1 MDFLLAKYYYKRSIH
16 LAELKLVVLI
26 SLDILLSELK
36 PCQIEAIKH
45 ISGPQL
51 ILAGAGTGKTTTI
64 TAKIAYMVEKE
75 NIDPSQLLAL
85 TFSKEA
91 ARNMREKI
99 EKLLQ
104 GKEVIVKTFHS
115 FCSQLIKDHVDRCK
129 VPGDFKIFEE
139 IDSAI
144 FIYRELETDARTAS
158 LYANTIGKAKD
169 LNISI
174 EDFKKFLEQIKKQ
187 VQDIDKDENRWQNM
201 YRESKFKLNTFHL
214 QTFKDKDDKKTK
226 QAEKKR
232 HSEFIDLYEEYLK
245 YSKFI
250 SAWENY
256 EEKKSGINAL
266 DYGDLNRIALAYL
279 DMYGTKELN
288 DTFRYVIIDEFQDTN
303 YVQFELIKKLTAANK
318 NITVVADPNQT
329 IYAFRGAYTN
339 NIEEFKKQFELKPE
353 DVISLD
359 VSFRSTNK
367 ILRIAHTLIEKNY
380 LEEKKQKYQL
390 LKNHKDIEGEN
401 ICIIETEDE
410 NEEARAIVEKIEGF
424 LVKGI
429 SPSEIAVLYRT
440 HAQGRK
446 VRHALENRGLPF
458 RVKDDTDFLKQPE
471 IKTALAYLY
480 VINNISHPT
489 ARGTEAWWRIFHYN
503 NALSQEDSI
512 RIGEYLKKKWV
523 TFQEAIYHHVGEL
536 GLSKSGLETISN
548 VKKRIDILCG
558 KKNLDVSDLILEV
571 YDLSGLSR
579 QFGHTDTKHSREALL
594 NLRQLHELASNFE
607 EFHGKDLSLFIDY
620 LEILDEMDGNPPPAR
635 IADEDAINLMTI
647 HAAKGLEFSVVFLTN
662 LAKDKFPLYRGGAEP
677 LIPPELMEQYRD
689 IFADKSITDIDKTVK
704 ERKKEIKKEEERR
717 LAYVAFT
724 RAKDHL
730 FLTLATKYG
739 DDERE
744 PSEFLTDIGYNNWRA
759 GGNITDGDLSY
770 FRDTEVKVR
779 EMIKDSALE
788 REKAMRKRLLIES
801 LDSGNFTEIMKNTLL
816 YQALNAGKAPDFKEL
831 FNSNW
836 SKIDPAEDAEKIMGR
851 IKENKNG
858 LKFNPASMT
867 FSYSSISTYENCP
880 RQYELAEVLRMPT
893 RDSEDSTGAMNRG
906 TFVHEV
912 LERAVSEKITS
923 KERLYEIRDKVA
935 KDPKFRGVDIETAT
949 AALDVFWE
957 RNKNTMANN
966 LMVEQK
972 FAVQLGGFTFKG
984 KIDRVDLIP
993 GTKDEVEI
1001 IDYKTGK
1008 SEPGPV
1014 ERSRQLLLYAHGIEH
1029 VYSKYKVKRLTLEQ
1043 LALPN
1048 PRAFELMKG
1057 KFESAGSSRMEGLD
1071 GKAIDDMIE
1080 IAKDLLRNNLIIYQ
1094 LLLCKLYNSILHGNH
1109 PLEY

>member
-1 MDFLLAKYYYKRSIH
+1 MSDS
-16 LAELKLVVLI
+16 
-26 SLDILLSELK
+26 LLSTLK
-36 PCQIEAIKH
+36 PRQLEAVKH
-45 ISGPQL
+45 IQAPQL

-75 NIDPSQLLAL
+75 NIDPSHILAL

-91 ARNMREKI
+91 ARNMREKV

-115 FCSQLIKDHVDRCK
+115 FCAELIKDHAERCK

-144 FIYRELETDARTAS
+144 FIFRELKTDARTAS
-158 LYANTIGKAKD
+158 LYANTIGKEKD

-174 EDFKKFLEQIKKQ
+174 DKFKEFLETLKKQ
-187 VQDIDKDENRWQNM
+187 VQDIEKDESTWKEV

-214 QTFKDKDDKKTK
+214 QEFKDKEDKKAK

-232 HSEFIDLYEEYLK
+232 YSEFIYLYEEYQK
-245 YSKFI
+245 YSNFI
-250 SAWENY
+250 SAWEKY
-256 EEKKSGINAL
+256 EEKKSAIGAL
-266 DYGDLNRIALAYL
+266 DYGDLNKIALWYL
-279 DMYGTKELN
+279 DVYGTQELN
-288 DTFRYVIIDEFQDTN
+288 DIFRYIIIDEFQDTN

-339 NIEEFKKQFELKPE
+339 NIEEFKEQFKAE

-367 ILRIAHTLIEKNY
+367 ILRVAHTLIEKNY
-380 LEEKKQKYQL
+380 SEEKRHECQI
-390 LKNHKDIEGEN
+390 LKNYKDIEGEN
-401 ICIIETEDE
+401 VCIIETEDE
-410 NEEARAIVEKIEGF
+410 NEEARAIVEKIEEY
-424 LVKGI
+424 LAQGI
-429 SPSEIAVLYRT
+429 PPKEIAVLYRT

-446 VRHALENRGLPF
+446 VRQALENRGLPF

-512 RIGEYLKKKWV
+512 RIGEFIKKTYV
-523 TFQEAIYHHVGEL
+523 SFQEVIYHHIAKL
-536 GLSKSGLETISN
+536 GLTRSGLETISN
-548 VKKRIDILCG
+548 VKKRIEFLCG
-558 KKNLDVSDLILEV
+558 KENLDISDLILEV
-571 YDLSGLSR
+571 YDQSGLSR
-579 QFGHTDTKHSREALL
+579 QFVHADTIRSREALL
-594 NLRQLHELASNFE
+594 NLRQLYELTRNFE

-635 IADEDAINLMTI
+635 IESEDAINLMSI
-647 HAAKGLEFSVVFLTN
+647 HAAKGLEFSIVFLTN

-689 IFADKSITDIDKTVK
+689 IFEDKSITDIDKAVK

-724 RAKDHL
+724 RAKDYL

-739 DDERE
+739 DDEKE
-744 PSEFLTDIGYNNWRA
+744 PSEFLLDIGYNNWRA
-759 GGNITDGDLSY
+759 GGSIAIGDLSY
-770 FRDTEVKVR
+770 IRDTEIKVR

-788 REKAMRKRLLIES
+788 REKAMRKRLILEL
-801 LDSGNFTEIMKNTLL
+801 LDAGDLNEIMKNTLL
-816 YQALNAGKAPDFKEL
+816 YQALKQGKTLNFKEL
-831 FNSNW
+831 IDSNW
-836 SKIDPAEDAEKIMGR
+836 SKIDPSEDADIILAR

-867 FSYSSISTYENCP
+867 FSVTSINTYENCP
-880 RQYELAEVLRMPT
+880 KQYELAELLRMPT
-893 RDSEDSTGAMNRG
+893 RASEDSTGAMNTG
-906 TFVHEV
+906 SFIHKV
-912 LERAVSEKITS
+912 LENAVSEKITT
-923 KERLYEIRDKVA
+923 KEQLYKIRDQMA
-935 KDPKFRGVDIETAT
+935 KDSQWKGINIKAAT
-949 AALDVFWE
+949 EALDVFWE
-957 RNKNTMANN
+957 RNRNTIANN
-966 LMVEQK
+966 LMVEQR
-972 FAVQLGGFTFKG
+972 FNVSLGGFNFKG
-984 KIDRVDLIP
+984 FIDRVDKIP
-993 GTKDEVEI
+993 GTQNEVEI

-1008 SEPGPV
+1008 YEPSPE
-1014 ERSRQLLLYAHGIEH
+1014 ERSKQLLLYARGLENIHPQL
-1029 VYSKYKVKRLTLEQ
+1029 KVKKLTLEL
-1043 LALPN
+1043 LALPA
-1048 PRAFELMKG
+1048 PRTFELKDG
-1057 KFESAGSSRMEGLD
+1057 KYESAGNSRAGPLD
-1071 GKAIDDMIE
+1071 GATIDNMIE
-1080 IAKDLLRNNLIIYQ
+1080 IAKQIAHDYEHGFDKTKNESACRECGYR
-1094 LLLCKLYNSILHGNH
+1094 LYCG
-1109 PLEY
+1109 E